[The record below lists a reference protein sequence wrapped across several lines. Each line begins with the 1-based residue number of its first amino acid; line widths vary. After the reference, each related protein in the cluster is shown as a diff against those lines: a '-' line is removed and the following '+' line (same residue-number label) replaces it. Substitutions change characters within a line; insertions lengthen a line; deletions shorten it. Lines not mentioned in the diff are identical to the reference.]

1 MGYLSI
7 VKSLCISPSSVIEKH
22 NVRFRKIKLLIKV
35 FTSVILINT
44 ANAADYPALPQIFI
58 QTDYNLPVGGQII
71 SVSTNAAFQSA
82 LNTSNLSDIIE
93 MQAGIIFTG
102 PFYL

>member
-1 MGYLSI
+1 MGYQFN
-7 VKSLCISPSSVIEKH
+7 VKPLCVSSSSVIEDH
-22 NVRFRKIKLLIKV
+22 NVIFRRIKQLIKI
-35 FTSVILINT
+35 FSSVILIST

-82 LNTSNLSDIIE
+82 LNTANLGDNIE

-102 PFYL
+102 PLYL